1 MAERIQRAFR
11 CHLARNRMRRL
22 RKLLIFKRETSA
34 AVTIQSF
41 FRVRH
46 LRCVRRT
53 SVVDCLGH

>member
-46 LRCVRRT
+46 LRCVT
-53 SVVDCLGH
+53 LIEH